1 MLNDTINNIKLSYQY
16 IENNI
21 YFVNDLLV
29 AHSITLYGYK

>member
-1 MLNDTINNIKLSYQY
+1 MLNDRINNIKLSYQY

-21 YFVNDLLV
+21 YFVNDLLA